1 MTDLQGM
8 AQYQALLRTRSSV
21 LGSAV
26 LLEIVWGE
34 ESDKE
39 LYLLLKDF
47 VFDSGAA
54 SHGAQTSSVLRGQV
68 SSRLPL
74 WLRRW
79 SDFVHQANS
88 MVSSNPVESTRLYV
102 RSCGFDA
109 SNWQASLNA
118 AAVRLQLANDSD
130 QSFQFVLL
138 CHDIESR
145 WHVVDSH
152 VLSDGHER
160 SATVHSRFIT
170 ADRASKRIIVVD
182 SLSLISRC
190 TRRLSPVSLRIVLRA
205 SRELTRFDVQIS
217 SKHSSSNRKIP
228 SLYCT
233 SPSLART
240 SMHRCFRIILCFA
253 LLLVCEF
260 IFVQSNPST
269 HKESPRLDRFSFARS
284 ESEERVCCCDA
295 RVSMISCNR
304 NIARAET
311 RRRLS
316 TVELK
321 PTPHAHPPPRGTKSV
336 RDDES

>member
-130 QSFQFVLL
+130 QSFQFVLP
-138 CHDIESR
+138 CYDIESR
-145 WHVVDSH
+145 WHFALTLVYSQVVSSDQRLYIRALLRRTELQS
-152 VLSDGHER
+152 VLSSWIR
-160 SATVHSRFIT
+160 SRS
-170 ADRASKRIIVVD
+170 SQ
-182 SLSLISRC
+182 
-190 TRRLSPVSLRIVLRA
+190 
-205 SRELTRFDVQIS
+205 DVQEGYRRSVCAS
-217 SKHSSSNRKIP
+217 S
-228 SLYCT
+228 Y
-233 SPSLART
+233 
-240 SMHRCFRIILCFA
+240 A
-253 LLLVCEF
+253 LLA
-260 IFVQSNPST
+260 N
-269 HKESPRLDRFSFARS
+269 
-284 ESEERVCCCDA
+284 
-295 RVSMISCNR
+295 
-304 NIARAET
+304 
-311 RRRLS
+311 
-316 TVELK
+316 
-321 PTPHAHPPPRGTKSV
+321 
-336 RDDES
+336 